1 MKKSLYARVAAV
13 CLAAVL
19 AFTLAVPGLAVAA
32 PALQPAMQ
40 ISASPL
46 APKAVNVTRGSI
58 GLKYVAVAKAH
69 RYEVQYSLRA
79 DFHGTKKATKYKTW
93 NLRGLEDATTYYIRF
108 RALNREGASISGW
121 SGTLKAR
128 TLAFFPGE
136 FTSIKVKRGQDK
148 ITVSWNKT
156 THTTHYS
163 VKVADNLAMTRNVR
177 TFRNIKGT
185 SYTVDNLSNGSRSAM
200 PNFIRFYAHN
210 KEAKT
215 RKSKRYTVYAAAP
228 KVAGTEK
235 LSVASYNLLCALC
248 KGDPGVNPP
257 AWTTRVNTIMKTIS
271 AKKPDIL
278 LLQEASNYKVP
289 GTKRTQSMVD
299 FRKRLKKAGYAMD
312 RSPEKLGSSHY
323 SNRIG
328 YNSKKYKLVK
338 KGTFALPTAKG
349 ANKRGAAWALL
360 KSRKTGKQFY
370 ALSFHVD
377 PKIPLSGKGS
387 KAETMQTI
395 DRKLGARNKKH
406 LPVLIAGD
414 MNSDYYQLPSNTPH
428 ETMMDLGW
436 TDAASSA
443 SKKNYR
449 YSTFNGYHKK
459 QETSWSRIDYIFTKN
474 VHGTLSYENVVDVD
488 KKGRL
493 RSVPGSDHN
502 MVLARVKL
510 P

>member
-1 MKKSLYARVAAV
+1 
-13 CLAAVL
+13 
-19 AFTLAVPGLAVAA
+19 
-32 PALQPAMQ
+32 
-40 ISASPL
+40 
-46 APKAVNVTRGSI
+46 
-58 GLKYVAVAKAH
+58 
-69 RYEVQYSLRA
+69 
-79 DFHGTKKATKYKTW
+79 
-93 NLRGLEDATTYYIRF
+93 
-108 RALNREGASISGW
+108 
-121 SGTLKAR
+121 
-128 TLAFFPGE
+128 
-136 FTSIKVKRGQDK
+136 
-148 ITVSWNKT
+148 
-156 THTTHYS
+156 
-163 VKVADNLAMTRNVR
+163 
-177 TFRNIKGT
+177 
-185 SYTVDNLSNGSRSAM
+185 M
-200 PNFIRFYAHN
+200 PNFIRVYAHN

-215 RKSKRYTVYAAAP
+215 RTSKRYTAFAAAP
-228 KVAGTEK
+228 KIAGTEK

-248 KGDPGVNPP
+248 KGRPGVKCA

-299 FRKRLKKAGYAMD
+299 FRKRLKKAGYALD

-323 SNRIG
+323 SNRIA

-360 KSRKTGKQFY
+360 KSRKSGKQFY

-387 KAETMQTI
+387 KAETMRLI
-395 DRKLGARNKKH
+395 DRKLGARNSKNR
-406 LPVLIAGD
+406 PVLIAGD
-414 MNSDYYQLPSNTPH
+414 MNSHYYQRPSNVPH
-428 ETMMDLGW
+428 ETMMELGW

-443 SKKNYR
+443 SKKNFG
-449 YSTFNGYHKK
+449 YSTFNGYHKR
-459 QETSWSRIDYIFTKN
+459 QASSWSRIDYIFTKN
-474 VHGTLSYENVVDVD
+474 INGTLSYENVVDVD

-502 MVLARVKL
+502 MVLAKVRL